1 MSFPLSSS
9 CQVWFSSIFLSLYWI
24 DFSDL
29 NWCCHFIQQYI
40 CIFLDLTLSFVS
52 IHFKV
57 TSVFIPSSISVN
69 HFIIIIII
77 LRVCVRKL
85 WTSYELWMQQSQN
98 VLLKRYSSR
107 IHCINHDKSMHLRIY
122 MIGMIWYVCIISL
135 GKAKAWEEY
144 SYLFSMTKIIFIRH
158 KTRYSPS
165 LELYLF

>member
-107 IHCINHDKSMHLRIY
+107 IHCINHDKSMHLRSTWLVWSD
-122 MIGMIWYVCIISL
+122 MSVLSL
-135 GKAKAWEEY
+135 WERRRPERNI
-144 SYLFSMTKIIFIRH
+144 LICFPWLK
-158 KTRYSPS
+158 
-165 LELYLF
+165 